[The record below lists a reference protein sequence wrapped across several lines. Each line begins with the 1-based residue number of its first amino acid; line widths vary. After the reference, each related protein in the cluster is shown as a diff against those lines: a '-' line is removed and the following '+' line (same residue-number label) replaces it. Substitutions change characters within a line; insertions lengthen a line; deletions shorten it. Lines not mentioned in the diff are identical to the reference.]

1 MGHELSIT
9 LQDPR
14 DKKYINLPSSW
25 LLADESDVRLANNPS
40 ETEIQGA
47 VLNAYLEKALK
58 PLGNKKFGTVDEA
71 VNAAIK
77 RSEET
82 DIKHEHKKLI
92 PKNKE
97 KYISEYLMSLRNI
110 PEDVEEGMMGFED
123 NSERNSKMPDMDKR
137 RLLEMLLRGFPKTEE
152 DFIQEREAA
161 IIESNAREMA
171 QSLGKGVISD
181 REMEQLRAGIDD
193 DIYQEPITS
202 EFHHYPERTA
212 QDIAREEIAERDRL
226 RERERMEFESRL
238 RKRMGGY

>member
-110 PEDVEEGMMGFED
+110 PEDVEEGMMGFRD
-123 NSERNSKMPDMDKR
+123 NSERNSKMPDMDKNR
-137 RLLEMLLRGFPKTEE
+137 FMELMLMKK
-152 DFIQEREAA
+152 D
-161 IIESNAREMA
+161 IEKELVEGGYDEYGNPNMNVDYG
-171 QSLGKGVISD
+171 LND
-181 REMEQLRAGIDD
+181 
-193 DIYQEPITS
+193 P
-202 EFHHYPERTA
+202 
-212 QDIAREEIAERDRL
+212 RL
-226 RERERMEFESRL
+226 REVPLMDMDAVYTPSPEEMEEEER
-238 RKRMGGY
+238 RKRAYFDVLRDV

>member
-40 ETEIQGA
+40 ETGIQGA

-58 PLGNKKFGTVDEA
+58 PLGNKKFDTVDEA

-123 NSERNSKMPDMDKR
+123 NSERNSKMPDMDKNR
-137 RLLEMLLRGFPKTEE
+137 FTELMLRKK
-152 DFIQEREAA
+152 D
-161 IIESNAREMA
+161 IEKELVEGGYDEYGNSNMNVDYE
-171 QSLGKGVISD
+171 LND
-181 REMEQLRAGIDD
+181 
-193 DIYQEPITS
+193 P
-202 EFHHYPERTA
+202 
-212 QDIAREEIAERDRL
+212 RL
-226 RERERMEFESRL
+226 REVPLMDMDAVYRPSPEEMEEEER
-238 RKRMGGY
+238 RKRAYFDVLGDV

>member
-123 NSERNSKMPDMDKR
+123 NSERNSKMPNMDKNRFTELMLRKKDIEKELVEGGYDEYGNPNMNVDYGLNDPQLREVPLMDMDAVYTPSPEEMEEEERRKR
-137 RLLEMLLRGFPKTEE
+137 AYFDLLR
-152 DFIQEREAA
+152 D
-161 IIESNAREMA
+161 
-171 QSLGKGVISD
+171 V
-181 REMEQLRAGIDD
+181 
-193 DIYQEPITS
+193 
-202 EFHHYPERTA
+202 
-212 QDIAREEIAERDRL
+212 
-226 RERERMEFESRL
+226 
-238 RKRMGGY
+238 